1 VAIEHD
7 LMMFLK
13 SALYSPMFMSLQLAD
28 SHVAGQLTP
37 AIYGANDSGL
47 SDARRVVFDAANSTG
62 LKSAVAVTVFWF
74 IVAPLATS

>member
-1 VAIEHD
+1 VAIKYY
-7 LMMFLK
+7 LMMFLE
-13 SALYSPMFMSLQLAD
+13 SALYLPMLMSLQLAD

-37 AIYGANDSGL
+37 AICDANDSGL
-47 SDARRVVFDAANSTG
+47 SDARRIVFDAANSTG